1 MHRLIG
7 IKTAKKSE
15 KVTDKR
21 CQINV
26 DWRTFE
32 IKHRGDRSSQTIL
45 INMTDP

>member
-15 KVTDKR
+15 KVTDKSG
-21 CQINV
+21 QINV

-45 INMTDP
+45 IKHD